1 VNETTPPPESQK
13 PSEERL
19 TALLERMEA
28 PLTAFLKV
36 TTKDRHGA
44 AVWTL
49 FKRGAIVLVFLVF
62 ALMYL
67 FAYGTIMGMRPSVI
81 KPTVAQVEIAGAIG
95 PSELA
100 SADRLVPMI
109 ESLCAQPDVKALV
122 LHINSPGGSPGDA
135 ERIGAAVDSCKVW
148 PLKDGKPVSVGKR
161 RVVAVIDGLGASAA
175 YMIAIHADEIVSN
188 PTGMSGSL
196 GVIVEGLKYYGLMAK
211 AGITSYAYS
220 TGPLKS
226 MLSPYAKDTP
236 QQQAVAQE
244 LANDAMQA
252 FKSDVISHRL
262 HLKLDTPDLWS
273 GRVWV
278 AAQAKDI
285 GLIDTIGLLEPTER
299 REFPKLAV
307 QKFEPTRDIH
317 DALSMS
323 SWVHAISAEMAS
335 RSMVMR

>member
-1 VNETTPPPESQK
+1 MNDTTPTPEPQK
-13 PSEERL
+13 PAEERL
-19 TALLERMEA
+19 TALLERLEG
-28 PLTAFLKV
+28 PLTAFINV
-36 TTKDRHGA
+36 TTKDRRGA

-81 KPTVAQVEIAGAIG
+81 KPTLAQVEISGAIG
-95 PSELA
+95 PGDLA
-100 SADRLVPMI
+100 SADRLVPII
-109 ESLCAQPDVKALV
+109 ESLCSQRDVRGLI
-122 LHINSPGGSPGDA
+122 LHIDSPGGAPGDA
-135 ERIGAAVDSCKVW
+135 ERIGAAVDSCKNW
-148 PLKDGKPVSVGKR
+148 PLKDGKPVYKGKR

-188 PTGMSGSL
+188 PTGMSGSI
-196 GVIVEGLKYYGLMAK
+196 GVIIEGLKYDGLMAK
-211 AGITSYAYS
+211 VGISSFAYS
-220 TGPLKS
+220 SGPLKS
-226 MLSPYAKDTP
+226 MLSPYAKDTAK
-236 QQQAVAQE
+236 QKAAAQG
-244 LANDAMQA
+244 LADDAMQA
-252 FKSDVISHRL
+252 FKADVIAHRP

-285 GLIDTIGLLEPTER
+285 GLIDTIGLLEPTEH
-299 REFPKLAV
+299 REFPKLVV

-317 DALSMS
+317 DALSMR

-335 RSMVMR
+335 RAMVMR